1 MKSTISF
8 NLKKYRKKNNMTQQE
23 MAQALFVT
31 PQAVSKWEREESLPD
46 ISLIPQIAKL
56 FNISISDLWSE
67 EVPLTTLST
76 FDQLNHLSNRLIEDD
91 LIGSLI
97 IELNQVN
104 HVSELTTSFDF
115 FMVLND
121 QQKEQVVTAILKV
134 PHSDDMVEDFYHYLS
149 ANQKE
154 KMIIELLDKKRYLAL
169 EGLIPMMSRVIRTRV
184 MEATINDQAYDFLE
198 ELFPFLN
205 DSHKELLIGFV
216 KNKKLSYSVL
226 ENYLTFFTENQR
238 QELLLYE
245 ED

>member
-1 MKSTISF
+1 MKSTVSF
-8 NLKKYRKKNNMTQQE
+8 NLKKFRKKNNMTQQE

-46 ISLIPQIAKL
+46 ISLVPQIARL
-56 FNISISDLWSE
+56 FNISISDLWLE
-67 EVPLTTLST
+67 EAPLNTQSS
-76 FDQLNHLSNRLIEDD
+76 FDQLNHLSHSLIDD
-91 LIGSLI
+91 DMVESLI
-97 IELNQVN
+97 IELDQMS

-115 FMVLND
+115 FMILND

-149 ANQKE
+149 AHQKE

-184 MEATINDQAYDFLE
+184 MEATINDHAYDFLE

-205 DSHKELLIGFV
+205 FSHKELLIGSV
-216 KNKKLSYSVL
+216 KNKKLSYGVL
-226 ENYLTFFTENQR
+226 ENYVTFFTESQR